1 VALRYANLFACQVG
15 IFPLKYLG
23 APIATSRLHV
33 VGWARMEEK
42 SSKKLDVWQGNS
54 LSITPR
60 VTEFLIILLRLLIM
74 HPIHYL
80 IKS

>member
-33 VGWARMEEK
+33 VAGQEWKR
-42 SSKKLDVWQGNS
+42 NH
-54 LSITPR
+54 PR
-60 VTEFLIILLRLLIM
+60 
-74 HPIHYL
+74 
-80 IKS
+80 S